1 MKYDSHD
8 LMFDGS
14 KLILSGAVV
23 NNLMAPWLQAT
34 PRVFILTAAAV
45 FEVR

>member
-8 LMFDGS
+8 LMLDVH
-14 KLILSGAVV
+14 KLILPGAVV
-23 NNLMAPWLQAT
+23 NNLMAPSLQAA
-34 PRVFILTAAAV
+34 PRVFILTATAV